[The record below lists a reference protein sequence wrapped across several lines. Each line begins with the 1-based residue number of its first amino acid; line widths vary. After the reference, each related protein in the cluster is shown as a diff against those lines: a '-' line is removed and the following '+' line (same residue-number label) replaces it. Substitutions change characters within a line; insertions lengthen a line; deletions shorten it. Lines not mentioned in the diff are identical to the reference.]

1 MVLAM
6 EDDMNKRD
14 IDFANAQAMAL
25 DAHDETKKHSV
36 VTTEQKCP
44 DCKRSM
50 LVGEVLEVNEGG
62 HRYEIDVKCKAACG
76 PGQVFRI

>member
-1 MVLAM
+1 
-6 EDDMNKRD
+6 MNKRD

-36 VTTEQKCP
+36 VTTDQKCP

-50 LVGEVLEVNEGG
+50 LIGEVLEVNEGG
-62 HRYEIDVKCKAACG
+62 HRYEIDVKCKAACS